1 MLHKIASRSPIL
13 ALKTNYVES
22 NFYTAIY
29 ELDSAN
35 SQVFHTV
42 LQSSVKDIIGQR
54 MQRDV
59 RLLADGRLWLSGIG
73 LKERVS
79 LIWLKID

>member
-1 MLHKIASRSPIL
+1 M
-13 ALKTNYVES
+13 
-22 NFYTAIY
+22 
-29 ELDSAN
+29 
-35 SQVFHTV
+35 
-42 LQSSVKDIIGQR
+42 KDIIGQR